1 MASDP
6 ILKLALPV
14 PLRSLFDYKP
24 PQGPLPAPGS
34 RCLVRFGKRRLIGVV
49 VGSGTPSGHYD
60 PARLQP
66 VIKVIDSQPLLPP
79 SLMTLCL
86 KAAGYYQQ
94 PVGEMLATALPVLL
108 RQGRAAD
115 AASDSFWRLT
125 ERGRHVRIE
134 QFGNAHRQRLI
145 WEELLPHPRGLSGM
159 ALRLVQA
166 PKASL
171 RALVDKGWVE
181 QIRQQAAANTTPLLA
196 AAELVPNSEQQ
207 QAISAINAATG
218 YAGFLLDGVTGS
230 GKTEVYLQAAAKTLQ
245 AGRQVLVLV
254 PEIGLTPQTLERF
267 QARFNRRVACLHSA
281 LTDHQRLAVWEA
293 ARQGETDIIM
303 GTRSAL
309 FTPLA
314 NPGLIIVDEAH
325 DGSYKQQD
333 GCRYHARDLALWRGH
348 LEQIP
353 VVLGSATPSLEAL
366 DLCRRQKLI
375 RLPLSRRAASI
386 PPRLHLED
394 TRDQA
399 ASRLLSDRSYAAIE
413 ACLARGQQALVF
425 LNRRGYAPLITCL
438 NCGWRMECGQCNRF
452 MTWHKHSAR
461 LICHHCDR
469 QRPPPQHCPD
479 CGSGQLSDVG
489 AGTEKLAEQLEQ
501 LFPAHPVVRIDR
513 DATRRKGSLES
524 KLQQVRQGGPM
535 ILTGTQMLAKGH
547 HFPGLTQTVLL
558 DADSGFLSAD
568 FRGAEQAGQL
578 ILQVAGRT
586 GRGEYPGD
594 VIIQTRHPD
603 LPSLQ
608 SLIAG
613 DWTQFANQLLA
624 ERRLA
629 ELPPYGY
636 LALISAEAVDAC
648 AATNF
653 LEHACEQLGQSPNLL
668 ILGPAP
674 APMEKRAGRLR
685 FQLLLLAGQ
694 RAPLQQR
701 LSALLPSLERHPLAR
716 RCRWSIDVD
725 PRDML

>member
-14 PLRSLFDYKP
+14 PLRRLFDYKP

-34 RCLVRFGKRRLIGVV
+34 RCLVRFGNRRLVGVV
-49 VGSGTPSGHYD
+49 VDSGHPSGDYD

-66 VIKVIDSQPLLPP
+66 ISKVIDPQPLLPP
-79 SLMTLCL
+79 ALLTLCL
-86 KAAGYYQQ
+86 KAASYYQQ

-108 RQGRAAD
+108 RQGRASD

-125 ERGRHVRIE
+125 NRGRHVSSE
-134 QFGNAHRQRLI
+134 QFGNAHRQQMI
-145 WEELLPHPRGLSGM
+145 WEELLAHPRGLSGM
-159 ALRLVQA
+159 ALRLIQA

-171 RALVDKGWVE
+171 KALVDKGWVE
-181 QIRQQAAANTTPLLA
+181 QIKQQEGSDNTTLLA
-196 AAELVPNSEQQ
+196 EAELTPNHEQQ
-207 QAISAINAATG
+207 QAIDAINSANG

-230 GKTEVYLQAAAKTLQ
+230 GKTEVYLQAAAQTLQ

-281 LTDHQRLAVWEA
+281 LTDHQRLAAWEA
-293 ARQGETDIIM
+293 ARLGETDIIM

-314 NPGLIIVDEAH
+314 RPGLIIVDEAH

-333 GCRYHARDLALWRGH
+333 GSRYHARDLALWRGH
-348 LEQIP
+348 LEKIP

-366 DLCRRQKLI
+366 ELCHQHKLT
-375 RLPLSRRAASI
+375 RLPLRQRAASK
-386 PPRLHLED
+386 PPKLRLED
-394 TRDQA
+394 TRDQTA
-399 ASRLLSDRSYAAIE
+399 GKLLSDRSHAAID
-413 ACLARGQQALVF
+413 ACLSRGQQALVF

-438 NCGWRMECGQCNRF
+438 NCGWRMECTQCNRF
-452 MTWHKHSAR
+452 MTWHKQSAR

-469 QRPPPQHCPD
+469 QRPPPQRCPD

-501 LFPAHPVVRIDR
+501 LFPAYPVVRIDR
-513 DATRRKGSLES
+513 DATRRKGSLAA
-524 KLQQVRQGGPM
+524 KLQQVRKGGPM

-547 HFPGLTQTVLL
+547 HFPHLTQTVLL

-586 GRGEYPGD
+586 GRGDYPGD
-594 VIIQTRHPD
+594 VIVQTRHPD

-608 SLIAG
+608 CLMQG
-613 DWTQFANQLLA
+613 DWSRFAEQLLD

-629 ELPPYGY
+629 ELPPHGY
-636 LALISAEAVDAC
+636 IALLTAEAIDAN
-648 AATNF
+648 AAIGF
-653 LEHACEQLGQSPNLL
+653 LSHACDQLEQVTDLL
-668 ILGPAP
+668 ALGPAP

-685 FQLLLLAGQ
+685 FQLLLMASQ
-694 RAPLQQR
+694 RAPLQRQ
-701 LSALLPSLERHPLAR
+701 LSLLLPTLERHPLAR
-716 RCRWSIDVD
+716 RCRWSIDID
-725 PRDML
+725 PHDML